1 MQYDVVDR
9 IRDAILNG
17 EFLPNERLVEA
28 DLIAKYQVGRAAV
41 RMALA
46 ELEKEYLVVRE
57 PNRGA
62 RVRAI
67 SLEEAIEIT
76 EVRALLEVLVAQK
89 AAERVTAQQ
98 MDKLRAIIDQM
109 TKAQANA
116 DLSQYSQ
123 LNRTLHKRLYDIA
136 GHETAKRM
144 IVNLRAQ
151 IVRYQFRASLMP
163 GRTDVSLAEHQGIVD
178 AVCAKDPVAAGAAMQ
193 KHMTSVTETLRKM
206 PKQGLY

>member
-98 MDKLRAIIDQM
+98 MDELRAIIDQM

-178 AVCAKDPVAAGAAMQ
+178 AVCAKDPVAAGEAMQ